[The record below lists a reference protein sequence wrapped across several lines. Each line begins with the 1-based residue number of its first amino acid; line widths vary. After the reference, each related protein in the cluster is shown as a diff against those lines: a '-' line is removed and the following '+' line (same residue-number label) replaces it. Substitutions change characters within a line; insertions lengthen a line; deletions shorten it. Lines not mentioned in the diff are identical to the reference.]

1 MNATRPSRSAPDCQ
15 VLVIGAGPTG
25 LVLAAELLARGIRTR
40 VIDKGDGV
48 SLQTRAIGIHART
61 LEVLDTMGLADRF
74 TERGQLVRQ
83 LRFYSEGRCLTS
95 LEFARCGSRFGYLLD
110 LPQDQTERLLRARV
124 AELGGVIEPGAELIG
139 LAPSD
144 DALSVTV
151 TGPAGRTGT
160 ITAGYVVGCDGAHS
174 RVRRELGL
182 AFRGHP
188 YPQDW
193 LLADVLLGGDLLNR
207 DLREDAVHA
216 FFRPDGLPIIFFP
229 MRGHRWRLTLP
240 FAGQR
245 GEQAPTLAE
254 IQHLTSQ
261 RAPEPVTVSDPTWL
275 ASFRCHRRSA
285 CAYRRGRV
293 LLAGDAVHIHSPAG
307 GQGLNTGILDAH
319 NLAWKLALVA
329 SGRAS
334 DTLLD
339 SYGAERRPVAEEVLR
354 LTHAL
359 VHYGSMSNP
368 VKRRVRDIVVPAL
381 GRSPTIQ
388 RRAARRISQVYVTY
402 PPGPLTV
409 PDRRHG
415 GPAAG
420 QRMPDIGVRSGGPA
434 TTLHQVLRGGRHV
447 LVVPAA
453 SPVTVFDGLTPYWD
467 DIERRRSRRHGADR
481 AGPAGR
487 PRGGAGQARP
497 YERGDRL
504 PARAVRRPGF
514 SPGRGAAQR
523 PVPARRG
530 NPWSVIPG
538 RVPVGPYFDLG
549 GPRERMSGRYLD
561 SRIEVGAF
569 DDAVAADLL
578 LRLGK
583 GPVGDQHLAVTDLYD
598 RGLAG
603 RAERAAV
610 HHDPALGRLLD
621 PRLDRDHHRRVLV
634 RRHLGGLI
642 DPEHHHVLHGLSG
655 HRATQFS
662 VYPVRPGRAAGRG
675 RASARPAARTGSAAR
690 RAPPRRRRTSG
701 GRACRTRR
709 PRPAP

>member
-48 SLQTRAIGIHART
+48 ALQTRAIGIHART
-61 LEVLDTMGLADRF
+61 LEVLDMMGLADRF

-124 AELGGVIEPGAELIG
+124 TELGGAIERGAELTG
-139 LAPSD
+139 LAPGA
-144 DALSVTV
+144 DAVTA
-151 TGPAGRTGT
+151 TIRRPAGQTQT

-182 AFRGHP
+182 TFRGHP

-254 IQHLTSQ
+254 IQQLTSQ

-285 CAYRRGRV
+285 SAYRRGRV
-293 LLAGDAVHIHSPAG
+293 LLAGDAVHIHTPAG

-319 NLAWKLALVA
+319 NLGWKLALVA
-329 SGRAS
+329 SGRAP

-339 SYGAERRPVAEEVLR
+339 SYGAERRPVADEVLR

-359 VHYGSMSNP
+359 VHYGSMSHP

-420 QRMPDIGVRSGGPA
+420 QRMPDISVRPGGPA

-453 SPVTVFDGLTPYWD
+453 SPVTVSDGLTPYWD
-467 DIERRRSRRHGADR
+467 DID
-481 AGPAGR
+481 
-487 PRGGAGQARP
+487 
-497 YERGDRL
+497 
-504 PARAVRRPGF
+504 V
-514 SPGRGAAQR
+514 
-523 PVPARRG
+523 
-530 NPWSVIPG
+530 
-538 RVPVGPYFDLG
+538 
-549 GPRERMSGRYLD
+549 
-561 SRIEVGAF
+561 
-569 DDAVAADLL
+569 VAAD
-578 LRLGK
+578 GT
-583 GPVGDQHLAVTDLYD
+583 GPI
-598 RGLAG
+598 
-603 RAERAAV
+603 
-610 HHDPALGRLLD
+610 
-621 PRLDRDHHRRVLV
+621 VLV
-634 RRHLGGLI
+634 RPDG
-642 DPEHHHVLHGLSG
+642 HVAARG
-655 HRATQFS
+655 
-662 VYPVRPGRAAGRG
+662 RPGRMNAVTGYLRG
-675 RASARPAARTGSAAR
+675 LFGDPGSVPAAVPTSALSQPA
-690 RAPPRRRRTSG
+690 AV
-701 GRACRTRR
+701 TRGQ
-709 PRPAP
+709 